1 MSQNSHFPHI
11 SHFPQN
17 SHFIQ
22 SSHFWVIL
30 FVHGIPWTFSRHFY
44 APWLFVAKSK
54 QAICCVAYC
63 FYCHR
68 IMRRFPSPTSW
79 APASGTMG
87 ITFSHDQNAV
97 GVIILFSFLPLGD
110 FCSTVNL
117 PDKYHLGQVFPILPR
132 ASNLLDRSRSV
143 LWYDKTIF

>member
-1 MSQNSHFPHI
+1 M
-11 SHFPQN
+11 
-17 SHFIQ
+17 
-22 SSHFWVIL
+22 VICSTL
-30 FVHGIPWTFSRHFY
+30 GDKNCEKSICETNFCFLCKNVAKWDFFSIFMHHD
-44 APWLFVAKSK
+44 FVAKSKQITK